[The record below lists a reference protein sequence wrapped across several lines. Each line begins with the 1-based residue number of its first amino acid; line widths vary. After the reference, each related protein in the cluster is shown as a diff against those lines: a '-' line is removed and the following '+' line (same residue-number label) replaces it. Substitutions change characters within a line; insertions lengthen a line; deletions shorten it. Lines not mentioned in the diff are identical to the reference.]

1 MKKIF
6 TLTLVALCVLQAQA
20 QSAGDALRYSQNF
33 YMGTARSAA
42 MGNAMTALGG
52 DFGALSINPA
62 GSAIYPFS
70 EIVFT
75 PALHGT
81 TTQSNY
87 LGNTLNETRVR
98 PGFTNLGYI
107 GSYPT
112 GNRSSRGI
120 ISFNIAA
127 GFNALNN
134 FTESFRATGSTAE
147 SSWLSSLAT
156 QLDGVVHA
164 TDMDWNDQRN
174 PFYNS
179 AASWKALLAWN
190 SSLLDTLHGSD
201 GWGYKG
207 ANEIYF
213 GDDSFGMPSAMRQEY
228 SRKTQGNVGE
238 YLINGSVNISNKFF
252 AGVSLGF
259 QSVLYKHSEYYSET
273 AERPNDFSGQTD
285 FGGFTHN
292 YNLTTSGVG
301 FNMKLGIIF
310 VPVKFLRLGASI
322 HTPTWMR
329 LHDQWDESI
338 EARFTAGTPQVISLE
353 SPIGEYSY
361 KVRTPFRWNVGGA
374 LTLGSFGA
382 LSVDYEQAAYDKI
395 RINSADKY
403 DSSFTEDNNFI
414 RRQYQTAHNLRLGA
428 EFNLM
433 PFISLR
439 AGYAYYGSPE
449 KDYETENHI
458 VSGGIG
464 YQNKGFFVDLTYL
477 QRVERTEYFSLYN
490 DVISQDYTMLAPI
503 GEQIS
508 SNWKFLLSFGFRF

>member
-6 TLTLVALCVLQAQA
+6 TLTLMALCILQAQA
-20 QSAGDALRYSQNF
+20 QSAEDALRYSQNF

-52 DFGALSINPA
+52 DFGSLSINPA

-112 GNRSSRGI
+112 GNRSSHGL
-120 ISFNIAA
+120 ISFNLAV
-127 GFNALNN
+127 GYNALNN

-147 SSWLSSLAT
+147 SSWLSSLAS

-164 TDMDWNDQRN
+164 TDMDWNNQQN
-174 PFYNS
+174 PFYGS
-179 AASWKALLAWN
+179 DASWKALLAWN
-190 SSLLDTLHGSD
+190 ASLLDTLPGSG

-213 GDDSFGMPSAMRQEY
+213 GDDSFGQPSAMRQEY

-238 YLINGSVNISNKFF
+238 YLINGSVNISNKLF

-259 QSVLYKHSEYYSET
+259 QSIWYKTSEYYSET
-273 AERPNDFSGQTD
+273 AERPNDFLGQTD

-292 YNLTTSGVG
+292 YNQSSSGVG
-301 FNMKLGIIF
+301 FNMKFGIIY

-329 LHDQWDESI
+329 LHDEWDETI
-338 EARFTAGTPQVISLE
+338 DARFTAGTPQNIYLE
-353 SPIGEYSY
+353 SPIGEYTY
-361 KVRTPFRWNVGGA
+361 KVHTPFRWNVGGA
-374 LTLGSFGA
+374 ITLGPLGVF
-382 LSVDYEQAAYDKI
+382 SVDYEQVAYDKI
-395 RINSADKY
+395 RMKGTNN
-403 DSSFTEDNNFI
+403 FNPFGNDNNYI

-433 PFISLR
+433 AFSIR
-439 AGYAYYGSPE
+439 GGYAYYGSPE
-449 KDYETENHI
+449 KEFETENHI
-458 VSGGIG
+458 VSGGVG
-464 YQNKGFFVDLTYL
+464 YQNNGFFIDLTYL
-477 QRVERTEYFSLYN
+477 QRLERKEYFSLYD
-490 DVISQDYTMLAPI
+490 DVVGYGYTTPAPV